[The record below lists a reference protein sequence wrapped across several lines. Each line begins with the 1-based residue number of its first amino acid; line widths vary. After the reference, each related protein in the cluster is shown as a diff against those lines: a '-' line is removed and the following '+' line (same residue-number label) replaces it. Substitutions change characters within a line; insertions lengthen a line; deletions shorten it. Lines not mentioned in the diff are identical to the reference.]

1 LVMKKNIKGFRFRPT
16 DEELIQYLQDQTF
29 DRDSL
34 VQVIALVQ
42 DINLFDP
49 WQLPGRSILQTGDN
63 LWYFMYHPTY
73 KYRNSK
79 RISRTTPHG
88 YWKPTGNARKIINS
102 HTAHPIGTKKTLVF
116 YKGHFS
122 DKDKNKTCWVMHEYQ
137 LIIPPAHLAASV
149 SHQKIFNLCK
159 LKRKIDIS
167 SCEAGQSSQH
177 ALSNLENHNAIPENL
192 VDPNTSS
199 EPEAS
204 NDCSGF
210 LSQSSSIQTYA
221 RERSNQH
228 NMVKEG
234 EGSNISFNSINHVA
248 EDSIPQ
254 DLLHLEDHNLYSKFE
269 QDNESCNSIL
279 TNDDESPLTERSNQ
293 HNIVVAAEGFK
304 MPSSLELEYL
314 GHEDLIPSDLLYND
328 GLSLDELLAE
338 SEATNNFNW
347 IQNQFVTRAEDGEF
361 LNSVTANTN
370 EAYLQEGSNQHYLAA
385 DNGSGLPCI
394 GMMETSNPMEKSR
407 KRPRLEY
414 DELNHHGQTK
424 EGQPWGKE
432 YPF

>member
-1 LVMKKNIKGFRFRPT
+1 MKKKIKGFRFRPT
-16 DEELIQYLQDQTF
+16 DEELIEYLQDQTF

-42 DINLFDP
+42 DINLLDP

-63 LWYFMYHPTY
+63 LWYFMYHPKY

-79 RISRTTPHG
+79 RISRTTPQG

-102 HTAHPIGTKKTLVF
+102 RTAHPIGTKKTLVF

-137 LIIPPAHLAASV
+137 LILPAHIAASV

-159 LKRKIDIS
+159 LKKKIDIS

-177 ALSNLENHNAIPENL
+177 ALSNLELENHVVNNAIAIPENL
-192 VDPNTSS
+192 VDPNKSS

-204 NDCSGF
+204 NYDCHGF
-210 LSQSSSIQTYA
+210 ISQSSSIETYA
-221 RERSNQH
+221 GERSNQH
-228 NMVKEG
+228 NMVNESEG
-234 EGSNISFNSINHVA
+234 TNISFNSVNHVA

-254 DLLHLEDHNLYSKFE
+254 DLLHLEDVSTKRNGFDDSNRVRVQNLYSKIE

-279 TNDDESPLTERSNQ
+279 TNDDESFPTERSNQ
-293 HNIVVAAEGFK
+293 HNNIVVATEGFK
-304 MPSSLELEYL
+304 MPCSLELEYL
-314 GHEDLIPSDLLYND
+314 GHEDLIPTDLLYND

-347 IQNQFVTRAEDGEF
+347 IQNQFVTRAEDGEL

-385 DNGSGLPCI
+385 DNGSSLPCI
-394 GMMETSNPMEKSR
+394 VMMETSNPMGKFEKKASS
-407 KRPRLEY
+407 
-414 DELNHHGQTK
+414 
-424 EGQPWGKE
+424 
-432 YPF
+432 